1 MSAGACGDS
10 VGGHSG
16 GGWNRRARWGAV
28 VGACDGHDIDGLHG
42 GDDVLADPFLAQSD
56 HFVDIGSRDDSV
68 GLELGDDD
76 IFAHAAADHV
86 DDFVGAYGS
95 THRSEALGDPARC
108 DGWGTDDD
116 RRLSDVSIGMGVG
129 LLLIELLALPFV
141 GLALSLVGLTL
152 SFVTV
157 ALVSDQSAGDGT
169 DGTADQGSFG
179 GLVFVVMADDSADD
193 GSGKSA

>member
-1 MSAGACGDS
+1 MSAGACGYS

-16 GGWNRRARWGAV
+16 GGWNRRARWGAA

-42 GDDVLADPFLAQSD
+42 GDDILADPFLAQSD

-86 DDFVGAYGS
+86 DDFVGAYGA
-95 THRSEALGDPARC
+95 THRGEALRDTARH
-108 DGWGTDDD
+108 D
-116 RRLSDVSIGMGVG
+116 RRGSDDHSRLADVSVGLGVG
-129 LLLIELLALPFV
+129 LLLIELLALSFV
-141 GLALSLVGLTL
+141 SLTLSLVGLPL

-157 ALVSDQSAGDGT
+157 ALVSDQSTGDGT

-179 GLVFVVMADDSADD
+179 GLIFMVVTYDTPDDRSGESA
-193 GSGKSA
+193 

>member
-1 MSAGACGDS
+1 MSAGACGYS

-16 GGWNRRARWGAV
+16 GGWNRRSRWGAV
-28 VGACDGHDIDGLHG
+28 VGACDGYHIDSLHG

-86 DDFVGAYGS
+86 DDFVGAYGA
-95 THRSEALGDPARC
+95 THRSEALRDTARH
-108 DGWGTDDD
+108 D
-116 RRLSDVSIGMGVG
+116 RRGSDDHSRLADVSVGLGVG
-129 LLLIELLALPFV
+129 LLLIELLALSFV
-141 GLALSLVGLTL
+141 SLTLSLVGLTL
-152 SFVTV
+152 SLVAI
-157 ALVSDQSAGDGT
+157 ALVSDQSACDGT

-179 GLVFVVMADDSADD
+179 GLVFMVVSDDTPDDRSGESA
-193 GSGKSA
+193 

>member
-1 MSAGACGDS
+1 MSAGACGYS

-16 GGWNRRARWGAV
+16 GGWNRRSRWGAV
-28 VGACDGHDIDGLHG
+28 VGACDGYHIDGLHG

-86 DDFVGAYGS
+86 DDFVGAYGA
-95 THRSEALGDPARC
+95 THRSEALRDTARC
-108 DGWGTDDD
+108 DGWGADDD
-116 RRLSDVSIGMGVG
+116 RWLSDVSVGMGVG
-129 LLLIELLALPFV
+129 LLLIELLALSFV

-152 SFVTV
+152 SLVTV